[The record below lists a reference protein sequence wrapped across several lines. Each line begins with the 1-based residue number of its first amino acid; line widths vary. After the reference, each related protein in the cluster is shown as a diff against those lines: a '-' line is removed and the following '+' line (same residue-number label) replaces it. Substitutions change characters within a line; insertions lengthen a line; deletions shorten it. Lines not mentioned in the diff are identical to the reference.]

1 MNEAPAPGSLARQP
15 SAAIAQALRR
25 GRHYRTEL
33 DAEGFARLLEQ
44 HPRVALLD
52 GPPTRLDPQPG
63 VEISAWRPSPDAFV
77 LAPLPTE
84 RHELEPPALHLR
96 FEERGRLHIQASLS
110 LAAEFDAAL
119 RNWVDRIGLFAAG
132 SMFFIGTYL
141 GSMVL
146 LAIVLGFVLPLLGLG
161 EGLVFSLAAVLA
173 FGPAWTSSRFLKVF
187 RFERASERAWRLA
200 LPPLHRIAGE
210 LITPHTLGEAEGP
223 QALPYRERLRARR
236 GPDRL
241 EK

>member
-1 MNEAPAPGSLARQP
+1 MSEDAGRAIVRQP
-15 SAAIAQALRR
+15 SAEIARALRR
-25 GRHYRTEL
+25 GRRYRIEL
-33 DAEGFARLLEQ
+33 DAEAFAELLEQ

-63 VEISAWRPSPDAFV
+63 VEISAWRPTADEFV
-77 LAPLPTE
+77 LAPLPSK

-96 FEERGRLHIQASLS
+96 FEGEGQLHMQASLS

-132 SMFFIGTYL
+132 SMFFVGTYL
-141 GSMVL
+141 GSIVL
-146 LAIVLGFVLPLLGLG
+146 LAIMLNFLLPLLGAG
-161 EGLVFSLAAVLA
+161 QGSVFTIAALLA
-173 FGPAWTSSRFLKVF
+173 FVPAWMSSRFLKVF

-210 LITPHTLGEAEGP
+210 LITPHTLGAIEGA
-223 QALPYRERLRARR
+223 QALPYRARLRGRR
-236 GPDRL
+236 RADRL
-241 EK
+241 